1 MTGEI
6 TVVPVMDGD
15 RQVGAWLVGTESATY
30 RPVVDVTRLAG
41 AALATAGAVLIASA
55 VAGAVRRRPA
65 IGAITMGPGGWV
77 SLKRTGGPPLRDG
90 SPRPW
95 WARLLGAHRLV
106 VKSRPGTDLR
116 PCSARSARSRLRGR
130 TTSRAESAS

>member
-6 TVVPVMDGD
+6 TVVPVLDGD
-15 RQVGAWLVGTESATY
+15 RQVGAWIVGPDSATY

-41 AALATAGAVLIASA
+41 AALATAAAVTIAATA
-55 VAGAVRRRPA
+55 VVAATRRRTA
-65 IGAITMGPGGWV
+65 IGRVTMGPGGWV
-77 SLKRTGGPPLRDG
+77 SVKRAACPPLCDG

-106 VKSRPGTDLR
+106 VRSRP
-116 PCSARSARSRLRGR
+116 
-130 TTSRAESAS
+130 

>member
-1 MTGEI
+1 MTSQI

-41 AALATAGAVLIASA
+41 AALAAAAAAIAVTAV
-55 VAGAVRRRPA
+55 VAATRRRPA
-65 IGAITMGPGGWV
+65 IGRVTMGPGGWV
-77 SLKRTGGPPLRDG
+77 SVKRAACPPLHDG

-106 VKSRPGTDLR
+106 VESRP
-116 PCSARSARSRLRGR
+116 
-130 TTSRAESAS
+130 

>member
-15 RQVGAWLVGTESATY
+15 RQVGAWLVGPDSATY

-55 VAGAVRRRPA
+55 AVAATRRRPA
-65 IGAITMGPGGWV
+65 IGTVTMGPGGWV
-77 SLKRTGGPPLRDG
+77 SVKRAACPPLRDG

-106 VKSRPGTDLR
+106 LKSR
-116 PCSARSARSRLRGR
+116 S
-130 TTSRAESAS
+130 